1 MTAPT
6 QHRKSG
12 SKKKALL
19 PETEPMLIRDI
30 RDALV
35 IREGDIFFLTNTAGN
50 VPPNNPNGFGLYH
63 ADTRYLSVY
72 DFSFAETRP
81 VVLLS
86 TAELGFS
93 QEQVLTNPTMLSDDG
108 RVLPRGSLELRRQ
121 RVVDGALEETLHVT
135 NYNVFPVGFDVVYS
149 LGADFADIFEVRGS
163 ERSRHGEPQPTRVE
177 DGRIVFS
184 YKGLDGRK
192 RETIVTFSPEPVAV
206 EEGQITF
213 HLALG
218 HRESAEVHI
227 LVAIDGHLK
236 ALQGTE
242 GFVGLMKQ
250 YNQWMD
256 SATRMS
262 TDNEFFNAVLAR
274 SLLDLRML
282 WHEEDDHSRYLA
294 AGTPWFDT
302 IFGRDTAIV
311 SMQTLA
317 FNPEIARNCLRVLA
331 RWQGTKYDDWR
342 DEEPGKILH
351 ELRHDEMTATGELPF
366 SPYYGSVDS
375 TPLFLLLAAE
385 YYAWTADLELL
396 HEVEPNLRAALRWV
410 DTYGD
415 LNGDGYLDYEKR
427 SPTGLVNQGWK
438 DSRDAVI
445 HADGTLAKPPIAL
458 VEVQGYVYAAKKKL
472 ASLFAALGDRPLAL
486 RLQQEAAGLKRRF
499 NRDFWLENERFF
511 ALALDG
517 DGRPADAITSNPG
530 QALWTGIVQR
540 RLAESVVEVLMR
552 NDMFSGW
559 GIRTLSAT
567 SSRFNPLGYHLGT
580 VWPHDN
586 SLIAMGFKKYGFE
599 EELNEVATALFDAA
613 RALTYYRLPELF
625 AGSGRST
632 HATPVPYP
640 VACRPQAWAAGSF
653 PLILQAILGLRP
665 NAPAGELLIVRPRLP
680 HWLETVRVR
689 GLRVGKGEVD
699 LSYRRRGR
707 RTMVDVLRAR
717 RLKVRSA
724 PAWPL

>member
-1 MTAPT
+1 MTAPP
-6 QHRKSG
+6 HRRKLEGRKKS
-12 SKKKALL
+12 LL

-35 IREGDIFFLTNTAGN
+35 IREGDLFLLTDTAGN
-50 VPPNNPNGFGLYH
+50 IPPNNVNGFGLYH

-72 DFSFAETRP
+72 EFSFADARP

-93 QEQVLTNPTMLSDDG
+93 EEQVLTNPAMLSDEG

-121 RVVDGALEETLHVT
+121 RVVDGALEETLRVT
-135 NYNVFPVGFDVVYS
+135 NYNVFPVSFDVVYR
-149 LGADFADIFEVRGS
+149 LGADFADIFEVRG
-163 ERSRHGEPQPTRVE
+163 RQRKQRGQLLPARIE
-177 DGRIVFS
+177 DGRIVFA
-184 YKGLDGRK
+184 YKGLDGRN
-192 RETIVTFSPEPVAV
+192 RETMVSFSPEPVAI
-206 EEGQITF
+206 EDGQVAF
-213 HLALG
+213 HLTLD
-218 HRESAEVHI
+218 HRQSAVVR
-227 LVAIDGHLK
+227 LLFTMDGHLK
-236 ALQGTE
+236 APQGVE
-242 GFVGLMKQ
+242 RFVGLAEQ
-250 YNQWMD
+250 YRRWMD
-256 SATRMS
+256 SATRMP
-262 TDNEFFNAVLAR
+262 TDNEFFNAVLER
-274 SLLDLRML
+274 SLADLRML
-282 WHEEDDHSRYLA
+282 WHQENDRCCLA

-317 FNPEIARNCLRVLA
+317 FNPDIARHCLKALTR
-331 RWQGTKYDDWR
+331 RQGTKFDDWR
-342 DEEPGKILH
+342 DEQPGKILH
-351 ELRHDEMTATGELPF
+351 ELRQDEMTATGELPF

-385 YYAWTADLELL
+385 YYAWTADLDLLREL
-396 HEVEPNLRAALRWV
+396 EPSLRAALRWV
-410 DTYGD
+410 DVYGD
-415 LNGDGYLDYEKR
+415 LDGDGYLEYEKR

-438 DSRDAVI
+438 DSREAVI
-445 HADGTLAKPPIAL
+445 YADGTLAKPPIAL
-458 VEVQGYVYAAKKKL
+458 VEVQGYLYAAKKKL
-472 ASLFAALGDRPLAL
+472 APVFAALGDRPLAL
-486 RLQQEAAGLKRRF
+486 RLQQEAASLKRRF
-499 NRDFWLENERFF
+499 NRDFWMGNERFF

-517 DGRPADAITSNPG
+517 DNHPADAITSNPG

-540 RLAESVVEVLMR
+540 RLAAPVAEVLMR

-586 SLIAMGFKKYGFE
+586 SLVAMGFKKYGFE

-613 RALTYYRLPELF
+613 RAFAYYRLPELF
-625 AGSGRST
+625 AGSARST

-653 PLILQAILGLRP
+653 PLILQAILGLCP

-680 HWLETVRVR
+680 HWLETVQVR

-699 LSYRRRGR
+699 LRYRRRGR
-707 RTMVDVLRAR
+707 RTAVDVLHSR
-717 RLKVRSA
+717 RLKVRTVGL
-724 PAWPL
+724 WPL

>member
-1 MTAPT
+1 
-6 QHRKSG
+6 
-12 SKKKALL
+12 
-19 PETEPMLIRDI
+19 MLIRDI

-35 IREGDIFFLTNTAGN
+35 IREGDLFLLTDTAGN

-72 DFSFAETRP
+72 DFSFVDARP
-81 VVLLS
+81 VMLLS

-93 QEQVLTNPTMLSDDG
+93 EEQVLTNPTMLSDDG

-121 RVVDGALEETLHVT
+121 RVVDGTLEETLHVT
-135 NYNVFPVGFDVVYS
+135 NYNVFPVSFDVVYR
-149 LGADFADIFEVRGS
+149 LGADFADIFEVRGTQRKQS
-163 ERSRHGEPQPTRVE
+163 GELLPARIE
-177 DGRIVFS
+177 DGHIVFS

-192 RETIVTFSPEPVAV
+192 RETVVTFSPEPAAI
-206 EEGQITF
+206 EEGEVTF
-213 HLALG
+213 HLALS
-218 HRESAEVHI
+218 HRQSAVVR
-227 LVAIDGHLK
+227 LLFAIGGHLE
-236 ALQGTE
+236 APGGVE
-242 GFVGLMKQ
+242 RFVGLAGQ
-250 YNQWMD
+250 YRRWME
-256 SATRMS
+256 SATRIR
-262 TDNEFFNAVLAR
+262 TDNEFFSAVLER
-274 SLLDLRML
+274 SLADLRML
-282 WHEEDDHSRYLA
+282 WHQEDDQCYLA

-317 FNPEIARNCLRVLA
+317 FNPDIAAHCLKVLA
-331 RWQGTKYDDWR
+331 RFQGTRFDDWR

-351 ELRHDEMTATGELPF
+351 ELREDEMTATGELPF
-366 SPYYGSVDS
+366 SPYYGSIDS

-385 YYAWTADLELL
+385 YHAWTADLELL
-396 HEVEPNLRAALRWV
+396 RELEPNLRAALHWV

-415 LNGDGYLDYEKR
+415 PDRCGYLEYEKR

-438 DSRDAVI
+438 DSREAVI
-445 HADGTLAKPPIAL
+445 YADGTLAKPPIAL

-472 ASLFAALGDRPLAL
+472 APLFAALGDHALASRL
-486 RLQQEAAGLKRRF
+486 RQEAASLKRRF
-499 NRDFWLENERFF
+499 NRDFWLENEGFF

-517 DGRPADAITSNPG
+517 DKHPADAITSNPG
-530 QALWTGIVQR
+530 HALWTGIAQR
-540 RLAESVVEVLMR
+540 RLAEPAVEVLMR

-613 RALTYYRLPELF
+613 RALAYYRLPELF
-625 AGSGRST
+625 AGSARTTYS
-632 HATPVPYP
+632 TPVPYP

-680 HWLETVRVR
+680 HWLETVQVR

-699 LSYRRRGR
+699 LGYRRRGR
-707 RTMVDVLRAR
+707 RTMVDVLHAR
-717 RLKVRSA
+717 RVKVRSA
-724 PAWPL
+724 GLWPL

>member
-1 MTAPT
+1 
-6 QHRKSG
+6 
-12 SKKKALL
+12 
-19 PETEPMLIRDI
+19 MLIRDI

-35 IREGDIFFLTNTAGN
+35 IREGDIFLLTDTAGN
-50 VPPNNPNGFGLYH
+50 VRANNPNGFGLYH
-63 ADTRYLSVY
+63 GDTRYLSVY
-72 DFSFAETRP
+72 DFSFADARP
-81 VVLLS
+81 VMLLS

-93 QEQVLTNPTMLSDDG
+93 EEQVLTNPTMLSDDG
-108 RVLPRGSLELRRQ
+108 RILPRGSLELRRQ
-121 RVVDGALEETLHVT
+121 RVVDGALEETLQVT
-135 NYNVFPVGFDVVYS
+135 NYNVFPVSFDVVYR

-163 ERSRHGEPQPTRVE
+163 ERKERGELLPTHIE
-177 DGRIVFS
+177 DGHVVFS

-192 RETIVTFSPEPVAV
+192 RETIVSFSPQPASVD
-206 EEGQITF
+206 EGQVTF
-213 HLALG
+213 HFALE
-218 HRESAEVHI
+218 HRQSAAVR
-227 LVAIDGHLK
+227 LLFAIDGRLK
-236 ALQGTE
+236 APEGTE
-242 GFVGLMKQ
+242 RFVRLMSQ
-250 YNQWMD
+250 YRIWMEN
-256 SATRMS
+256 ATRMP
-262 TDNEFFNAVLAR
+262 TDNEFFNEVLAR

-282 WHEEDDHSRYLA
+282 WHQENDRRYLA

-317 FNPEIARNCLRVLA
+317 FNPDIARHCLKTLA
-331 RWQGTKYDDWR
+331 CSQGTRFDDWR

-351 ELRHDEMTATGELPF
+351 ELRDDEMTATGELPY
-366 SPYYGSVDS
+366 SPYYGSIDS

-396 HEVEPNLRAALRWV
+396 REVEPSLRAALQWV

-415 LNGDGYLDYEKR
+415 PDRCGYLEYEKR

-438 DSRDAVI
+438 DSREAVI
-445 HADGTLAKPPIAL
+445 YADGTLAKPPIAL
-458 VEVQGYVYAAKKKL
+458 VEVQGYVYSAKKKL
-472 ASLFAALGDRPLAL
+472 APLFAALGDHAL
-486 RLQQEAAGLKRRF
+486 SSRLREEAASLKRRF
-499 NRDFWLENERFF
+499 NRDFWLEDESFF

-517 DGRPADAITSNPG
+517 DKHPADAITSNPG

-540 RLAESVVEVLMR
+540 RLAEPVVEVLMR

-613 RALTYYRLPELF
+613 RSLVYYRLPELF
-625 AGSGRST
+625 AGSARTTYSM
-632 HATPVPYP
+632 PVPYP

-680 HWLETVRVR
+680 HWLETVQVR

-699 LSYRRRGR
+699 LTYRRRGR
-707 RTMVDVLRAR
+707 RTMVDVLHAR
-717 RLKVRSA
+717 RVKVRHA
-724 PAWPL
+724 GVWPL

>member
-1 MTAPT
+1 
-6 QHRKSG
+6 
-12 SKKKALL
+12 
-19 PETEPMLIRDI
+19 MLIRDI

-35 IREGDIFFLTNTAGN
+35 IREGNIFLLTDTAGN
-50 VPPNNPNGFGLYH
+50 VPPNNPSGFGLYH

-72 DFSFAETRP
+72 DFSFADARP
-81 VVLLS
+81 VMLLS

-93 QEQVLTNPTMLSDDG
+93 EEQVLTNPTMLSDEG

-121 RVVDGALEETLHVT
+121 RVVEGVLEETLQVT
-135 NYNVFPVGFDVVYS
+135 NYNVFPVSFDVVYR

-163 ERSRHGEPQPTRVE
+163 ERRQRGQLLPR
-177 DGRIVFS
+177 RIENGHVVFS
-184 YKGLDGRK
+184 YQGLDGRK
-192 RETIVTFSPEPVAV
+192 RETIVSFSPEPVAID
-206 EEGQITF
+206 EGQVTF
-213 HLALG
+213 HLSLD
-218 HRESAEVHI
+218 HRQSAVVH
-227 LVAIDGHLK
+227 LLFTIDGYPK
-236 ALQGTE
+236 APRAGERFARLMQQYRTWTE
-242 GFVGLMKQ
+242 
-250 YNQWMD
+250 
-256 SATRMS
+256 SATRMH

-282 WHEEDDHSRYLA
+282 WHQEDDRSYLA

-302 IFGRDTAIV
+302 IFGRDTAIA
-311 SMQTLA
+311 SMQALA
-317 FNPEIARNCLRVLA
+317 FNPDIARRCLKMLA
-331 RWQGTKYDDWR
+331 SFQGTSFDDWR

-351 ELRHDEMTATGELPF
+351 ELRDDEMTATGELPF
-366 SPYYGSVDS
+366 CPYYGSIDS

-385 YYAWTADLELL
+385 YYSWTADLELL
-396 HEVEPNLRAALRWV
+396 RGLEPNLRAALQWV

-415 LNGDGYLDYEKR
+415 LDRCGYLEYEKR
-427 SPTGLVNQGWK
+427 S
-438 DSRDAVI
+438 
-445 HADGTLAKPPIAL
+445 PIAL

-472 ASLFAALGDRPLAL
+472 APLFAALGDRPLAL
-486 RLQQEAAGLKRRF
+486 RLPQEAASLKRHF
-499 NRDFWLENERFF
+499 NRDFWLENEGFF

-517 DGRPADAITSNPG
+517 DKHPADAITSNPG

-540 RLAESVVEVLMR
+540 RLAEPVVEVLMR

-586 SLIAMGFKKYGFE
+586 SLIAMGFKKYSFE

-613 RALTYYRLPELF
+613 RDLTYYRLPELF
-625 AGSGRST
+625 AGGARTTYS
-632 HATPVPYP
+632 TPVPYP
-640 VACRPQAWAAGSF
+640 VACRPQAWAAGAF

-680 HWLETVRVR
+680 HWLETVQVR

-707 RTMVDVLRAR
+707 RTMVDVLHAR
-717 RLKVRSA
+717 RVRVRSA
-724 PAWPL
+724 GHWPL

>member
-1 MTAPT
+1 
-6 QHRKSG
+6 
-12 SKKKALL
+12 
-19 PETEPMLIRDI
+19 MLIRDI

-35 IREGDIFFLTNTAGN
+35 IREGNVFLLTDTAGN

-72 DFSFAETRP
+72 DFSFADARP
-81 VVLLS
+81 VMLLS

-93 QEQVLTNPTMLSDDG
+93 EEQVLTNPTILSDDG

-121 RVVDGALEETLHVT
+121 RVVDGALEETLDVT
-135 NYNVFPVGFDVVYS
+135 NYNVFPVSFDVVYR

-163 ERSRHGEPQPTRVE
+163 ERKQRGELLPTRFE
-177 DGRIVFS
+177 DGHIVFS
-184 YKGLDGRK
+184 YKGLDGRN
-192 RETIVTFSPEPVAV
+192 RETMVSFSPQPVAID
-206 EEGQITF
+206 EGQVTF
-213 HLALG
+213 HLTLG
-218 HRESAEVHI
+218 HRQNAVVR
-227 LVAIDGHLK
+227 LLFAIDGHLK
-236 ALQGTE
+236 APQGVE
-242 GFVGLMKQ
+242 RFVSLAQQ
-250 YNQWMD
+250 YRQWMD
-256 SATRMS
+256 STTRVR
-262 TDNEFFNAVLAR
+262 TDNEFFNAVLER
-274 SLLDLRML
+274 SLADLRML
-282 WHEEDDHSRYLA
+282 WHQEDDRCYLA

-302 IFGRDTAIV
+302 IFGRDTAIA

-317 FNPEIARNCLRVLA
+317 FNPDIARHCLKTLS
-331 RWQGTKYDDWR
+331 RWQGTRFDDWR

-351 ELRHDEMTATGELPF
+351 ELREDEMTATGELPF
-366 SPYYGSVDS
+366 SPYYGSIDS

-385 YYAWTADLELL
+385 YYPWTGDLELL
-396 HEVEPNLRAALRWV
+396 RELEPSLRAALQWV

-415 LNGDGYLDYEKR
+415 PDRCGYLEYEKR

-438 DSRDAVI
+438 DSREAVI
-445 HADGTLAKPPIAL
+445 YADGTLAKPPIAL

-472 ASLFAALGDRPLAL
+472 APLFAALGDRPLAS
-486 RLQQEAAGLKRRF
+486 RLLEEAASLKRRF
-499 NRDFWLENERFF
+499 NRDFWLENANFF

-517 DGRPADAITSNPG
+517 DKHPADAITSNPG
-530 QALWTGIVQR
+530 HALWTGIAQR
-540 RLAESVVEVLMR
+540 RLGEPVVEVLMR

-613 RALTYYRLPELF
+613 RAMSYYRLPELF
-625 AGSGRST
+625 AGSARTTYS
-632 HATPVPYP
+632 APVPYP

-653 PLILQAILGLRP
+653 PLLLQAILGLRP

-680 HWLETVRVR
+680 HWLETVQVR

-707 RTMVDVLRAR
+707 RTMVDVLHAR
-717 RLKVRSA
+717 RVKVRSVGV
-724 PAWPL
+724 WPL

>member
-1 MTAPT
+1 MTIP
-6 QHRKSG
+6 QHRRIRG
-12 SKKKALL
+12 PKKALL

-35 IREGDIFFLTNTAGN
+35 VREGDVFLLTDTAGN

-72 DFSFAETRP
+72 DFSFADARP
-81 VVLLS
+81 VMLLS

-93 QEQVLTNPTMLSDDG
+93 EEQVLTNPTMLSDDG

-121 RVVDGALEETLHVT
+121 RVVDGSLEETLHVT
-135 NYNVFPVGFDVVYS
+135 NYNVFPVSFDVVYR

-163 ERSRHGEPQPTRVE
+163 ERKQRGELLPTRIE
-177 DGRIVFS
+177 DGHILFS
-184 YKGLDGRK
+184 YSGRDGRQ
-192 RETIVTFSPEPVAV
+192 RQTMVSFSPEPVAV
-206 EEGQITF
+206 EEGQVTF
-213 HLALG
+213 HLTLN
-218 HRESAEVHI
+218 HRQSAVVR
-227 LVAIDGHLK
+227 LLFAIDGHPK
-236 ALQGTE
+236 APGGAE
-242 GFVGLMKQ
+242 AFVSLMSQ
-250 YNQWMD
+250 YRHWMEN
-256 SATRMS
+256 ATRMP
-262 TDNEFFNAVLAR
+262 TDNEFFNEVLAR

-282 WHEEDDHSRYLA
+282 WHQEDDRCYLA

-317 FNPEIARNCLRVLA
+317 FNPDIARNCLKILA
-331 RWQGTKYDDWR
+331 RFQGTRFDDWR

-351 ELRHDEMTATGELPF
+351 ELREDEMTATGELPF
-366 SPYYGSVDS
+366 SPYFGSIDS

-385 YYAWTADLELL
+385 YYAWTADLEPLREL
-396 HEVEPNLRAALRWV
+396 ESSLRAALQWV

-415 LNGDGYLDYEKR
+415 PDRCGYLEYEKR

-438 DSRDAVI
+438 DSREAVI
-445 HADGTLAKPPIAL
+445 YSDGTLAKPPIAL

-472 ASLFAALGDRPLAL
+472 APLFAAMGDRSLASRL
-486 RLQQEAAGLKRRF
+486 RQEAASLKRRF
-499 NRDFWLENERFF
+499 NRDFWLENENFF

-517 DGRPADAITSNPG
+517 DKHPADAITSNPG
-530 QALWTGIVQR
+530 HALWTGIAQR
-540 RLAESVVEVLMR
+540 RLAEPVVEVLMR

-613 RALTYYRLPELF
+613 RALAYYRLPELF
-625 AGSGRST
+625 AGSARTTYS
-632 HATPVPYP
+632 TPVPYP

-680 HWLETVRVR
+680 HWLETVQVR

-699 LSYRRRGR
+699 LCYRRRGR
-707 RTMVDVLRAR
+707 RTLVDVLHAR
-717 RLKVRSA
+717 RVKVRHVGL
-724 PAWPL
+724 WPL

>member
-1 MTAPT
+1 
-6 QHRKSG
+6 
-12 SKKKALL
+12 
-19 PETEPMLIRDI
+19 MLIRDI

-35 IREGDIFFLTNTAGN
+35 IREGDVFLLTDTAGN

-72 DFSFAETRP
+72 DFSFVDARP
-81 VVLLS
+81 VMLLS

-93 QEQVLTNPTMLSDDG
+93 EEQVLTNPTMLSDDG

-121 RVVDGALEETLHVT
+121 RVVDDALEETLHVT
-135 NYNVFPVGFDVVYS
+135 NYNVFPVSFDVLYR

-163 ERSRHGEPQPTRVE
+163 ERKQRGELLPTRVE
-177 DGRIVFS
+177 DGHVVFS
-184 YKGLDGRK
+184 YKGLDGRN
-192 RETIVTFSPEPVAV
+192 RQTMVGFSPPPVAIDEGQVTFHFVLE
-206 EEGQITF
+206 
-213 HLALG
+213 
-218 HRESAEVHI
+218 HRQSSVVR
-227 LVAIDGHLK
+227 LLFAIDGHLK
-236 ALQGTE
+236 APQGVE
-242 GFVGLMKQ
+242 RFVSLAQQ
-250 YNQWMD
+250 YRQWMD
-256 SATRMS
+256 STTRVR
-262 TDNEFFNAVLAR
+262 TDNEFFNAVLER
-274 SLLDLRML
+274 SLADLRML
-282 WHEEDDHSRYLA
+282 WHQEDGHCYLA

-302 IFGRDTAIV
+302 IFGRDTAIA

-317 FNPEIARNCLRVLA
+317 FNPDIARQCLKTLT
-331 RWQGTKYDDWR
+331 RWQGTRFDDWR

-351 ELRHDEMTATGELPF
+351 ELREDEMTATGELPF
-366 SPYYGSVDS
+366 SPYYGSIDS

-385 YYAWTADLELL
+385 YYPWTGDLELL
-396 HEVEPNLRAALRWV
+396 RELEPSLRAALQWV

-415 LNGDGYLDYEKR
+415 PDRCGYLEYEKR

-438 DSRDAVI
+438 DSREAVI
-445 HADGTLAKPPIAL
+445 YADGTLAKPPIAL

-472 ASLFAALGDRPLAL
+472 APLFAALGDRPLASRL
-486 RLQQEAAGLKRRF
+486 REEAASLKRRF
-499 NRDFWLENERFF
+499 NRDFWLENENFF

-517 DGRPADAITSNPG
+517 DKHPADAITSNPG
-530 QALWTGIVQR
+530 HALWTGIAQR
-540 RLAESVVEVLMR
+540 RLGEPVVETLMR

-613 RALTYYRLPELF
+613 RAMSYYRLPELF
-625 AGSGRST
+625 AGSARTTYS
-632 HATPVPYP
+632 APVPYP

-653 PLILQAILGLRP
+653 PLLLQAILGLRP

-680 HWLETVRVR
+680 HWLEAVQVR

-707 RTMVDVLRAR
+707 RTMVDVLHAR
-717 RLKVRSA
+717 RVKVRHVGL
-724 PAWPL
+724 WPL

>member
-1 MTAPT
+1 
-6 QHRKSG
+6 
-12 SKKKALL
+12 
-19 PETEPMLIRDI
+19 MLIRDI

-35 IREGDIFFLTNTAGN
+35 IREGNVFLLTNTAGN

-72 DFSFAETRP
+72 DFSFVDARP
-81 VVLLS
+81 VMLLS

-93 QEQVLTNPTMLSDDG
+93 EEQVLTNPTMLSDDA

-121 RVVDGALEETLHVT
+121 RVVDSALEETLQVT
-135 NYNVFPVGFDVVYS
+135 NYNVFPVNLDVVYR

-163 ERSRHGEPQPTRVE
+163 ERKQRGELLPPHIE
-177 DGRIVFS
+177 DGHVVFA
-184 YKGLDGRK
+184 YKGLEGRN
-192 RETIVTFSPEPVAV
+192 RQTMVSFSPQPSAIDEEQVTFH
-206 EEGQITF
+206 F
-213 HLALG
+213 ALG
-218 HRESAEVHI
+218 HRQSAVVR
-227 LVAIDGHLK
+227 LLFTIDGHLK
-236 ALQGTE
+236 PPQRME
-242 GFVGLMKQ
+242 RFVSLTQQ
-250 YNQWMD
+250 YRQWMD
-256 SATRMS
+256 NTTRVR
-262 TDNEFFNAVLAR
+262 TDNEFFNAVLDR
-274 SLLDLRML
+274 SLADLRML
-282 WHEEDDHSRYLA
+282 WHQEDGHCYIA

-317 FNPEIARNCLRVLA
+317 FNPDITRHCLKTLA
-331 RWQGTKYDDWR
+331 RWQGTRFDDWR

-351 ELRHDEMTATGELPF
+351 ELREDEMTATGELPF
-366 SPYYGSVDS
+366 SPYYGSIDS

-385 YYAWTADLELL
+385 YYPWTADLELL
-396 HEVEPNLRAALRWV
+396 RELEPNLRAALDWV

-415 LNGDGYLDYEKR
+415 PDRCGYLEYEKR

-438 DSRDAVI
+438 DSREAVI
-445 HADGTLAKPPIAL
+445 YADGTLAKPPIAL

-472 ASLFAALGDRPLAL
+472 APLFDALGDHALASRL
-486 RLQQEAAGLKRRF
+486 RQEAASLKRRF
-499 NRDFWLENERFF
+499 NRDFWLENENFF

-517 DGRPADAITSNPG
+517 DKHPVDAITSNPG
-530 QALWTGIVQR
+530 HTLWTGIAQR
-540 RLAESVVEVLMR
+540 RLGEPVIEVLMR

-613 RALTYYRLPELF
+613 RSMSYHRLPELF
-625 AGSGRST
+625 AGSARTSYS
-632 HATPVPYP
+632 APVPYP

-653 PLILQAILGLRP
+653 PLLLQAILGLRP

-680 HWLETVRVR
+680 HWLETVQLR

-707 RTMVDVLRAR
+707 KTMVDVLHTR
-717 RLKVRSA
+717 RVKVRSVGL
-724 PAWPL
+724 WPL

>member
-1 MTAPT
+1 
-6 QHRKSG
+6 
-12 SKKKALL
+12 
-19 PETEPMLIRDI
+19 MLVRDI

-35 IREGDIFFLTNTAGN
+35 IREGGVFLLTDTGGN

-72 DFSFAETRP
+72 DFSLADARP

-93 QEQVLTNPTMLSDDG
+93 EEQVLTNPTMLSDDG
-108 RVLPRGSLELRRQ
+108 RVLPRGSLELRRE
-121 RVVDGALEETLHVT
+121 RLVSGALEETLHVT
-135 NYNVFPVGFDVVYS
+135 NYNVFPISFDVVYR

-163 ERSRHGEPQPTRVE
+163 QRKEQGQLLPTRIE
-177 DGRIVFS
+177 DGHIVFA
-184 YKGLDGRK
+184 YQGLDGRN
-192 RETIVTFSPEPVAV
+192 RQTMVSFSPEPAAI
-206 EEGQITF
+206 EEDQVTF
-213 HLALG
+213 RIALD
-218 HRESAEVHI
+218 HRQSTTVR
-227 LVAIDGHLK
+227 LLFTLDGHLR
-236 ALQGTE
+236 APGSAE
-242 GFVGLMKQ
+242 HFAELMDQ
-250 YNQWMD
+250 YRHWMD
-256 SATRMS
+256 SATRIM
-262 TDNEFFNAVLAR
+262 TDNEFFNAALDR

-282 WHEEDDHSRYLA
+282 WQQRDDGCYLA

-317 FNPEIARNCLRVLA
+317 LNPDIARNCLKALA
-331 RWQGTKYDDWR
+331 RWQGTKLDDWR

-351 ELRHDEMTATGELPF
+351 ELREDEMTATGELPF

-375 TPLFLLLAAE
+375 TPLFLLLAGE
-385 YYAWTADLELL
+385 YYAWTADLKLLREL
-396 HEVEPNLRAALRWV
+396 EPSLRAALQWI

-415 LNGDGYLDYEKR
+415 PDHDGYLEYEKR

-438 DSRDAVI
+438 DSRDAVTY
-445 HADGTLAKPPIAL
+445 ADGTLAKPPIAL
-458 VEVQGYVYAAKKKL
+458 AEVQGYVYAAKKK
-472 ASLFAALGDRPLAL
+472 AAPVFAALGDEPLAL
-486 RLQQEAAGLKRRF
+486 RLRQEAARLKRRF

-517 DGRPADAITSNPG
+517 DKRPADATTSNPG
-530 QALWTGIVQR
+530 QALWTGVVQR
-540 RLAESVVEVLMR
+540 RLAAPVVEVLMR

-586 SLIAMGFKKYGFE
+586 SLIAMGLKKYGFE

-613 RALTYYRLPELF
+613 RAFAYYRLPELF
-625 AGSGRST
+625 AGSARSI

-640 VACRPQAWAAGSF
+640 VACRPQAWAAGAF

-680 HWLETVRVR
+680 HWLETVQVR

-699 LSYRRRGR
+699 LQYRRRGR
-707 RTMVDVLRAR
+707 RTFVDVLHSR
-717 RLKVRSA
+717 RVRVRTA
-724 PAWPL
+724 ALWPL

>member
-1 MTAPT
+1 M
-6 QHRKSG
+6 
-12 SKKKALL
+12 
-19 PETEPMLIRDI
+19 
-30 RDALV
+30 
-35 IREGDIFFLTNTAGN
+35 
-50 VPPNNPNGFGLYH
+50 
-63 ADTRYLSVY
+63 
-72 DFSFAETRP
+72 
-81 VVLLS
+81 LLS

-121 RVVDGALEETLHVT
+121 RVVDRALEETLQVT
-135 NYNVFPVGFDVVYS
+135 NYNIFPVSFDVVYS

-163 ERSRHGEPQPTRVE
+163 ERKQRGELLPTHIE
-177 DGRIVFS
+177 DGHVVFS

-192 RETIVTFSPEPVAV
+192 RETIVSFSPQPASVD
-206 EEGQITF
+206 EGQVTF
-213 HLALG
+213 HFALE
-218 HRESAEVHI
+218 HRQSASVR
-227 LVAIDGHLK
+227 LLFAIDGHLK
-236 ALQGTE
+236 APQGAE
-242 GFVGLMKQ
+242 RFVRLMGQ
-250 YNQWMD
+250 YRVWMEN
-256 SATRMS
+256 ATRMP
-262 TDNEFFNAVLAR
+262 TDNELFNEVLTR

-282 WHEEDDHSRYLA
+282 WHQEHDRCYLA

-317 FNPEIARNCLRVLA
+317 FNPEIARHCLKMLA
-331 RWQGTKYDDWR
+331 SSQGTRFDDWR

-351 ELRHDEMTATGELPF
+351 ELRDDEMTATGELPY
-366 SPYYGSVDS
+366 SPYYGSIDS

-385 YYAWTADLELL
+385 YYAWTADVELL
-396 HEVEPNLRAALRWV
+396 REVEPSLRAALQWV

-415 LNGDGYLDYEKR
+415 PDRCGYLEYEKR

-438 DSRDAVI
+438 DSREAVI
-445 HADGTLAKPPIAL
+445 YADGTLAKPPIAL

-472 ASLFAALGDRPLAL
+472 APLFAALGDHSLASRL
-486 RLQQEAAGLKRRF
+486 REEAASLKRRF
-499 NRDFWLENERFF
+499 NRDFWLENESFF

-517 DGRPADAITSNPG
+517 DKHPADAITSNPG

-540 RLAESVVEVLMR
+540 RVAEPVVEVLMR

-613 RALTYYRLPELF
+613 RSLAYYRLPELF
-625 AGSGRST
+625 AGSARTAYS
-632 HATPVPYP
+632 TPVPYP

-665 NAPAGELLIVRPRLP
+665 NAPTGELLIVRPRLP
-680 HWLETVRVR
+680 HWLETVQVR

-699 LSYRRRGR
+699 LAYRRRGR
-707 RTMVDVLRAR
+707 RTMVDVLHAR
-717 RLKVRSA
+717 RVKVRHVGV
-724 PAWPL
+724 WPL

>member
-1 MTAPT
+1 
-6 QHRKSG
+6 
-12 SKKKALL
+12 
-19 PETEPMLIRDI
+19 MLIRDI

-35 IREGDIFFLTNTAGN
+35 IREGDIFLLTDTAGN
-50 VPPNNPNGFGLYH
+50 VRANNPNGFGLYH

-72 DFSFAETRP
+72 DFAFADARP
-81 VVLLS
+81 VMLLS

-93 QEQVLTNPTMLSDDG
+93 EEQVLTNPTMLSDDG

-121 RVVDGALEETLHVT
+121 RVVDGALEETLQVT
-135 NYNVFPVGFDVVYS
+135 NYNVFPVSFDVVYS

-163 ERSRHGEPQPTRVE
+163 ERKQRGELLPTHIE
-177 DGRIVFS
+177 DGHVVFS

-192 RETIVTFSPEPVAV
+192 RETIVSFSPQPASVD
-206 EEGQITF
+206 EGQVTF
-213 HLALG
+213 HFALE
-218 HRESAEVHI
+218 HRQSAAVR
-227 LVAIDGHLK
+227 LLFAIDGRLK
-236 ALQGTE
+236 APE
-242 GFVGLMKQ
+242 GAERFVRLMSQ
-250 YNQWMD
+250 YRIWMED
-256 SATRMS
+256 ATRMP
-262 TDNEFFNAVLAR
+262 TDNEFFNEVLAR

-282 WHEEDDHSRYLA
+282 WHQENDRCYLA

-317 FNPEIARNCLRVLA
+317 FNPDIARHCLKMLA
-331 RWQGTKYDDWR
+331 SWQGTRFDDWR

-351 ELRHDEMTATGELPF
+351 ELRDDEMTATGELPY
-366 SPYYGSVDS
+366 SPYYGSIDS

-385 YYAWTADLELL
+385 YYAWTADLDVLR
-396 HEVEPNLRAALRWV
+396 EVEPSLRAALQWV

-415 LNGDGYLDYEKR
+415 PDRCGYLEYEKR

-438 DSRDAVI
+438 DSREAVI
-445 HADGTLAKPPIAL
+445 YADGTLAKPPIAL

-472 ASLFAALGDRPLAL
+472 APLFAALGDHHLASRL
-486 RLQQEAAGLKRRF
+486 RQEAASLKRRF
-499 NRDFWLENERFF
+499 NRDFWLENESFF

-517 DGRPADAITSNPG
+517 DKHPADAITSNPG

-540 RLAESVVEVLMR
+540 RLAEPVVEVLMR

-567 SSRFNPLGYHLGT
+567 SSRFNPLGYHCGT

-613 RALTYYRLPELF
+613 RPLAYYRLPELF
-625 AGSGRST
+625 AGSARTTYS
-632 HATPVPYP
+632 TPVPYP

-680 HWLETVRVR
+680 HWLETVQVR

-707 RTMVDVLRAR
+707 RTMVDVLHAR
-717 RLKVRSA
+717 RIKVRHVGV
-724 PAWPL
+724 WPL

>member
-1 MTAPT
+1 
-6 QHRKSG
+6 
-12 SKKKALL
+12 
-19 PETEPMLIRDI
+19 MLIRDI

-35 IREGDIFFLTNTAGN
+35 IREGDIFLLTDTAGN
-50 VPPNNPNGFGLYH
+50 VHANNPNGFGLYH

-72 DFSFAETRP
+72 DLSFADARP
-81 VVLLS
+81 VMLLS

-93 QEQVLTNPTMLSDDG
+93 EEQVLTNPTMLSDDG

-121 RVVDGALEETLHVT
+121 RVVDGALEETLQVT
-135 NYNVFPVGFDVVYS
+135 NYNVFPVSFDVVYR

-163 ERSRHGEPQPTRVE
+163 ERKQRGELLPTHVE
-177 DGRIVFS
+177 DGHVVFS

-192 RETIVTFSPEPVAV
+192 RETIVSFSPQPASVD
-206 EEGQITF
+206 EGQVTF
-213 HLALG
+213 HFAME
-218 HRESAEVHI
+218 HRQSAAVR
-227 LVAIDGHLK
+227 LVFAIDGHLK
-236 ALQGTE
+236 APE
-242 GFVGLMKQ
+242 GADRFVRLMSQ
-250 YNQWMD
+250 YRIWMEN
-256 SATRMS
+256 ATRMP
-262 TDNEFFNAVLAR
+262 TDNEFFNEVLAR

-282 WHEEDDHSRYLA
+282 WHQENDRCYLA

-317 FNPEIARNCLRVLA
+317 FNPDIARHCLKMLA
-331 RWQGTKYDDWR
+331 CWQGTRFDDWR

-351 ELRHDEMTATGELPF
+351 ELRDDEMTATGELPY
-366 SPYYGSVDS
+366 SPYYGSIDS

-385 YYAWTADLELL
+385 YYAWTADLEVLR
-396 HEVEPNLRAALRWV
+396 EVEPSLRAALQWV

-415 LNGDGYLDYEKR
+415 PDRCGYLEYEKR

-438 DSRDAVI
+438 DSREAVI
-445 HADGTLAKPPIAL
+445 YADGTLAKPPIAL

-472 ASLFAALGDRPLAL
+472 APLFAALGDHALASRL
-486 RLQQEAAGLKRRF
+486 RQEAASLKRRF
-499 NRDFWLENERFF
+499 NRDFWLENESFF

-517 DGRPADAITSNPG
+517 DKHPADAITSNPG

-540 RLAESVVEVLMR
+540 RLAEPVVEVLMR

-613 RALTYYRLPELF
+613 RPLAYYRLPELF
-625 AGSGRST
+625 AGSARTTYS
-632 HATPVPYP
+632 TPVPYP

-680 HWLETVRVR
+680 HWLETVQVR

-699 LSYRRRGR
+699 LRYRRRGR
-707 RTMVDVLRAR
+707 RTMVDVLHAR
-717 RLKVRSA
+717 RVKVRHVGV
-724 PAWPL
+724 WPL

>member
-1 MTAPT
+1 
-6 QHRKSG
+6 
-12 SKKKALL
+12 
-19 PETEPMLIRDI
+19 MLIRDI

-35 IREGDIFFLTNTAGN
+35 IREGDIFLLTDTAGN
-50 VPPNNPNGFGLYH
+50 VHANNPNGFGLYH

-72 DFSFAETRP
+72 DLSFADARP
-81 VVLLS
+81 VMLLS

-93 QEQVLTNPTMLSDDG
+93 EEQVLTNPTMLSDDG

-121 RVVDGALEETLHVT
+121 RVVDGALEETLQVT
-135 NYNVFPVGFDVVYS
+135 NYNVFPVSFDVVYR

-163 ERSRHGEPQPTRVE
+163 ERKQRGELLPTHVE
-177 DGRIVFS
+177 DGHVVFS

-192 RETIVTFSPEPVAV
+192 RETIVSFSPQPASVD
-206 EEGQITF
+206 EGQVTF
-213 HLALG
+213 HFAME
-218 HRESAEVHI
+218 HRQSAAVR
-227 LVAIDGHLK
+227 LVFAIDGHLK
-236 ALQGTE
+236 APE
-242 GFVGLMKQ
+242 GADRFVRLMSQ
-250 YNQWMD
+250 YRIWMEN
-256 SATRMS
+256 ATRMP
-262 TDNEFFNAVLAR
+262 TDNEFFNEVLAR

-282 WHEEDDHSRYLA
+282 WHQENDRCYLA

-317 FNPEIARNCLRVLA
+317 FNPDIARHCLKMLA
-331 RWQGTKYDDWR
+331 SSQGTRFDDWR

-351 ELRHDEMTATGELPF
+351 ELRDDEMTATGELPY
-366 SPYYGSVDS
+366 SPYYGSIDS

-385 YYAWTADLELL
+385 YYAWTADLEVLR
-396 HEVEPNLRAALRWV
+396 EVEPSLRAALQWV

-415 LNGDGYLDYEKR
+415 PDRCGYLEYEKR

-438 DSRDAVI
+438 DSREAVI
-445 HADGTLAKPPIAL
+445 YADGTLAKPPIAL

-472 ASLFAALGDRPLAL
+472 APLFAALGDHALASRL
-486 RLQQEAAGLKRRF
+486 RQEAASLKRRF
-499 NRDFWLENERFF
+499 NRDFWLENESFF

-517 DGRPADAITSNPG
+517 DKHPADAITSNPG

-540 RLAESVVEVLMR
+540 RLAEPVVEVLMR

-613 RALTYYRLPELF
+613 RPLAYYRLPELF
-625 AGSGRST
+625 AGSARTTYS
-632 HATPVPYP
+632 TPVPYP

-680 HWLETVRVR
+680 HWLETVQVR

-699 LSYRRRGR
+699 LRYRRRGR
-707 RTMVDVLRAR
+707 RTMVDVLHAR
-717 RLKVRSA
+717 RVKVRHVGV
-724 PAWPL
+724 WPL

>member
-1 MTAPT
+1 
-6 QHRKSG
+6 
-12 SKKKALL
+12 
-19 PETEPMLIRDI
+19 MLIRDI

-35 IREGDIFFLTNTAGN
+35 IREGDVFLLTDTAGN
-50 VPPNNPNGFGLYH
+50 VSANNPNGFGLYH

-72 DFSFAETRP
+72 DFSFADARP
-81 VVLLS
+81 VMLLS

-93 QEQVLTNPTMLSDDG
+93 EEQVLTNPTMLSDDG

-121 RVVDGALEETLHVT
+121 RVVDGALEETLQVT
-135 NYNVFPVGFDVVYS
+135 NYNVFPVTFDIVYQ

-163 ERSRHGEPQPTRVE
+163 ERKQRGELLPTHIE
-177 DGRIVFS
+177 DGHVVFS

-192 RETIVTFSPEPVAV
+192 RETIVSFSPQPASVD
-206 EEGQITF
+206 EGQVTF
-213 HLALG
+213 HFALE
-218 HRESAEVHI
+218 HRQSASVR
-227 LVAIDGHLK
+227 LLFAIDGRLK
-236 ALQGTE
+236 APE
-242 GFVGLMKQ
+242 GAERFVRLMSQ
-250 YNQWMD
+250 YRIWMED
-256 SATRMS
+256 ATRMP
-262 TDNEFFNAVLAR
+262 TDNEFFNEVLAR

-282 WHEEDDHSRYLA
+282 WHQENDRCYLA

-317 FNPEIARNCLRVLA
+317 FNPDIARHCLKMLA
-331 RWQGTKYDDWR
+331 SWQGTRFDDWR

-351 ELRHDEMTATGELPF
+351 ELRDDEMTATGELPY
-366 SPYYGSVDS
+366 SPYYGSIDS

-385 YYAWTADLELL
+385 YYAWTADLDVLR
-396 HEVEPNLRAALRWV
+396 EVEPSLRAALQWV

-415 LNGDGYLDYEKR
+415 PDRCGYLEYEKR

-438 DSRDAVI
+438 DSREAVI
-445 HADGTLAKPPIAL
+445 YADGTLAKPPIAL

-472 ASLFAALGDRPLAL
+472 APLFAALGDHHLASRL
-486 RLQQEAAGLKRRF
+486 RQEAASLKRRF
-499 NRDFWLENERFF
+499 NRDFWLENESFF

-517 DGRPADAITSNPG
+517 DKHPADAITSNPG

-540 RLAESVVEVLMR
+540 RLAEPVVEVLMR

-567 SSRFNPLGYHLGT
+567 SSRFNPLGYHCGT

-613 RALTYYRLPELF
+613 RPLAYYRLPELF
-625 AGSGRST
+625 AGSARTTYS
-632 HATPVPYP
+632 TPVPYP

-680 HWLETVRVR
+680 HWLETVQVR
-689 GLRVGKGEVD
+689 GLRVGNGQVD

-707 RTMVDVLRAR
+707 RTMVDVLHAHRI
-717 RLKVRSA
+717 KVRHVGV
-724 PAWPL
+724 WPL